1 MMTEEEFQKWKR
13 ETVAIL
19 LTKVEILSLVGHIQ
33 LALRHP
39 ENKGPT
45 REIARHAARR
55 LASLIAH
62 DDVFVPKVLEEWRK
76 EGLI

>member
-1 MMTEEEFQKWKR
+1 MMTDEEFQKWKR
-13 ETVAIL
+13 EMVAVI
-19 LTKVEILSLVGHIQ
+19 LTKVEIMSLVGHVQ

-45 REIARHAARR
+45 REVARRAARK
-55 LASLIAH
+55 LASLIVN
-62 DDVFVPKVLEEWRK
+62 DDVFVPEVLEEWRK

>member
-1 MMTEEEFQKWKR
+1 MMTDAEFQKWKQ
-13 ETVAIL
+13 EIIPVV

-45 REIARHAARR
+45 REIARRAARK
-55 LASLIAH
+55 LASLITH
-62 DDVFVPKVLEEWRK
+62 DDVFIPEVLEE
-76 EGLI
+76 

>member
-1 MMTEEEFQKWKR
+1 MMRDAQFQKWKR
-13 ETVAIL
+13 ETVAVL
-19 LTKVEILSLVGHIQ
+19 LTKMEILSLVGHIQ

-45 REIARHAARR
+45 REVARSAARK
-55 LASLIAH
+55 LASVIAH
-62 DDVFVPKVLEEWRK
+62 DDVFAPEVLEEWRK

>member
-1 MMTEEEFQKWKR
+1 MMTDAEFQKWKQ
-13 ETVAIL
+13 EMVAVL

-45 REIARHAARR
+45 REVARHAARR
-55 LASLIAH
+55 LATLIAN
-62 DDVFVPKVLEEWRK
+62 DDIFVPEVLEEWGR
-76 EGLI
+76 EGLV

>member
-39 ENKGPT
+39 ENKGST

-55 LASLIAH
+55 PASLIAH
-62 DDVFVPKVLEEWRK
+62 DDMFVPEVLEEWRK

>member
-1 MMTEEEFQKWKR
+1 MMTDAEFQKWKQER
-13 ETVAIL
+13 VAVL

-55 LASLIAH
+55 MAGLIAH
-62 DDVFVPKVLEEWRK
+62 DDVFASEVLEEWRK

>member
-1 MMTEEEFQKWKR
+1 MMTEEEFQRWKR

-45 REIARHAARR
+45 REVARRATRR
-55 LASLIAH
+55 LAGLIVN
-62 DDVFVPKVLEEWRK
+62 DDVFVPESLEEWRK
-76 EGLI
+76 EGLV

>member
-1 MMTEEEFQKWKR
+1 MMTDAEFQKWKQ
-13 ETVAIL
+13 EMVAVL

-45 REIARHAARR
+45 REAARHAARR
-55 LASLIAH
+55 LASLIAN
-62 DDVFVPKVLEEWRK
+62 DDIFVPEVLEDWGR
-76 EGLI
+76 EGLV

>member
-13 ETVAIL
+13 ETVALL

-55 LASLIAH
+55 LASLIAY
-62 DDVFVPKVLEEWRK
+62 DDVFVPEVLEEWRK

>member
-1 MMTEEEFQKWKR
+1 MMTEEEFQKWKQ
-13 ETVAIL
+13 EVVAVL

-62 DDVFVPKVLEEWRK
+62 DDMFVPEVLEEWRK

>member
-1 MMTEEEFQKWKR
+1 MMKEEESQKWKR

-19 LTKVEILSLVGHIQ
+19 PTKVEILSLVGHIQ

-45 REIARHAARR
+45 REVARHAARK

-62 DDVFVPKVLEEWRK
+62 DDVFIPEVLEEWRK

>member
-1 MMTEEEFQKWKR
+1 MMTDAEFQKWKQ
-13 ETVAIL
+13 EMVAVL

-45 REIARHAARR
+45 REVARHAARK
-55 LASLIAH
+55 LASLVAH
-62 DDVFVPKVLEEWRK
+62 DDVFIPEVLEEWKK
-76 EGLI
+76 EGLV